1 MPRQA
6 LIQLRRG
13 TGLPA
18 NNALAEGELAI
29 DISAKKLYSANSTG
43 YAFTLSGDQYNL
55 AQGGNSTQ
63 GTVTLNVDN
72 DSLSN
77 DSVTFA

>member
-43 YAFTLSGDQYNL
+43 
-55 AQGGNSTQ
+55 
-63 GTVTLNVDN
+63 
-72 DSLSN
+72 
-77 DSVTFA
+77 